1 MKIVIAPDSFKES
14 LNAFEVA
21 NAIEKGF
28 KHIFPDATYVKVP
41 MADGGEGMVQAL
53 IDATQG
59 KLMEMEVTA
68 PLGNPI
74 IASFGI
80 SGDGKTAMIE
90 MAAASGLA
98 LVPKEQRNPLLTTT
112 YGTGELIRA
121 ALNHGVE
128 KIILGIGG
136 SATNDGGVGMLQA
149 LGAQFLDANNQP
161 IAMGGAAL
169 AHLARVDYSNL
180 DARLHNVHFEVACD
194 VDNPLYG
201 THGASA
207 VFGSQ
212 KGATPQMIQTLDY
225 ALQHYAHIVQRD
237 LGKDIA
243 HVAGA
248 GAAGGM
254 GAALLT
260 LPNVELKAGVQ
271 IVIETVNLAQSV
283 ADADWVITGEGRMD
297 AQSIRGKTPIGVAR
311 IAKQFGKPVVAIVGC
326 LGEDYEIVF
335 NHGIDAVFP
344 IISRLGSL
352 EDTLA
357 HAEYNLISTAQNVAR
372 LQQLSRK

>member
-1 MKIVIAPDSFKES
+1 
-14 LNAFEVA
+14 
-21 NAIEKGF
+21 
-28 KHIFPDATYVKVP
+28 
-41 MADGGEGMVQAL
+41 
-53 IDATQG
+53 
-59 KLMEMEVTA
+59 
-68 PLGNPI
+68 
-74 IASFGI
+74 
-80 SGDGKTAMIE
+80 
-90 MAAASGLA
+90 
-98 LVPKEQRNPLLTTT
+98 
-112 YGTGELIRA
+112 
-121 ALNHGVE
+121 
-128 KIILGIGG
+128 
-136 SATNDGGVGMLQA
+136 
-149 LGAQFLDANNQP
+149 
-161 IAMGGAAL
+161 
-169 AHLARVDYSNL
+169 
-180 DARLHNVHFEVACD
+180 
-194 VDNPLYG
+194 
-201 THGASA
+201 
-207 VFGSQ
+207 
-212 KGATPQMIQTLDY
+212 
-225 ALQHYAHIVQRD
+225 
-237 LGKDIA
+237 
-243 HVAGA
+243 
-248 GAAGGM
+248 M